1 MRAGIAAL
9 VAVGVLVA
17 FALAVGV
24 DAALRTRSEEAR
36 DAGERADAQWI
47 ARRVEAA
54 EGGISD
60 ARLSAILGNGVE
72 PGGIIG
78 PIESDGIK
86 GSVAVG
92 VYEAPGR
99 LLFHATSPGF
109 ERLDDR
115 LPREMKLDQSIVPP
129 RLDSTFADRTVGER
143 YVPLRGHRWLLVV
156 HDRRPLTPWAD
167 TFVAYQSLTL
177 IVVVAGI
184 LFLFWRIRRHSPA
197 ARRDAIASGGAGDA
211 PLREAEF
218 VVETFQTVIG
228 ELQHKG
234 KELEL
239 RSQRDRERADR
250 SERFAE
256 RVIAQ
261 MPTGLVVVDRSGCV
275 TAANRSARDLFA
287 GLPSG
292 RSEAVDQER
301 VFESA
306 PGLSAMIADCLA
318 EGQSFQRREVELRAQ
333 TGDGSTRCLGVSVT
347 PIGPTGGPVEA
358 ALALMT
364 DLTEVVELRD
374 RVRVQETLASLGEM
388 AAGLTHELKNSLATI
403 QGYAQLLAGMDV
415 ERAAEPSEALM
426 TEVRALSQM
435 VTDFLNFAKPQDLTL
450 APVRIRDVIDAIVD
464 RFGDRLTASGVDVVV
479 DFGDTTTSATVWAD
493 EMLLSR
499 AILNLVQNAVEA
511 IEEIDGPRRIV
522 VSVRESGPAELALEV
537 RDNGPGIPAE
547 DLGRIFIPF
556 FTTRSRGY
564 GIGLALTQKIILAH
578 GGRITVENADPGA
591 VFRCRLPSGAG
602 RPTAN

>member
-24 DAALRTRSEEAR
+24 DAALRARSEEAR
-36 DAGERADAQWI
+36 DAGERADAQLI
-47 ARRVEAA
+47 ARRVEDLD
-54 EGGISD
+54 GGISD
-60 ARLSAILGNGVE
+60 SLLSAILG
-72 PGGIIG
+72 PGGG
-78 PIESDGIK
+78 TGGTADFIESDGIK

-92 VYEAPGR
+92 VYDDAGR
-99 LLFHATSPGF
+99 LQTHAASPGF
-109 ERLDDR
+109 ERLDKQ
-115 LPREMKLDQSIVPP
+115 LPRELELNRSIAPP
-129 RLDSTFADRTVGER
+129 RLESSITDATKRAQLL
-143 YVPLRGHRWLLVV
+143 PLRGQRWLLVV

-184 LFLFWRIRRHSPA
+184 LFLVWRIGRHSPA
-197 ARRDAIASGGAGDA
+197 ARRDAAASGGAGDA
-211 PLREAEF
+211 PSREAEF

-275 TAANRSARDLFA
+275 TAANQSARDLFA

-292 RSEAVDQER
+292 RSEAVVQER
-301 VFESA
+301 VFETA
-306 PGLSAMIADCLA
+306 PGLSTMIADCLTD
-318 EGQSFQRREVELRAQ
+318 GQSFQRREVELRAQ

-347 PIGPTGGPVEA
+347 PIGPAGGPVEA

-426 TEVRALSQM
+426 TEVRSLSQM

-450 APVRIRDVIDAIVD
+450 APVRIRDVVDAIVD
-464 RFGDRLTASGVDVVV
+464 RFGDRLSASGIEAVVT
-479 DFGDTTTSATVWAD
+479 GDAAGTSATVWAD

-499 AILNLVQNAVEA
+499 AILNLFQNAIEA
-511 IEEIDGPRRIV
+511 IEEIEGPRTIT
-522 VSVRESGPAELALEV
+522 VSARESGPTELTLEI
-537 RDNGPGIPAE
+537 RDNGPGIPPE

-591 VFRCRLPSGAG
+591 LFRCRLPSGAG
-602 RPTAN
+602 RPTA

>member
-9 VAVGVLVA
+9 LAVGVLVA

-36 DAGERADAQWI
+36 DAGEHSDAQWI
-47 ARRVEAA
+47 ARRVESVD
-54 EGGISD
+54 GGISD
-60 ARLSAILGNGVE
+60 SLLSAILGHVGE
-72 PGGIIG
+72 TGGTADLV
-78 PIESDGIK
+78 ESDGIK

-92 VYEAPGR
+92 VYDFVGR
-99 LLFHATSPGF
+99 LQSHAASPGF
-109 ERLDDR
+109 GRLDQQ
-115 LPREMKLDQSIVPP
+115 LPRELELNRSIAPP
-129 RLDSTFADRTVGER
+129 RLESSITDATKRAQLL
-143 YVPLRGHRWLLVV
+143 PLRGQRWMVVV

-184 LFLFWRIRRHSPA
+184 LFLVWRIGRHSPS
-197 ARRDAIASGGAGDA
+197 ARRDANASGGAGDA
-211 PLREAEF
+211 PSREAEF

-261 MPTGLVVVDRSGCV
+261 MPTGLVVVDRLGCV
-275 TAANRSARDLFA
+275 TAANQSARDLFA
-287 GLPSG
+287 ALPSG
-292 RSEAVDQER
+292 RSEAVAQDR

-318 EGQSFQRREVELRAQ
+318 EGQSFQRREVELRAL

-347 PIGPTGGPVEA
+347 PIGPAGGPVEA

-403 QGYAQLLAGMDV
+403 QGYAQLLAGMDI

-435 VTDFLNFAKPQDLTL
+435 VTDFLNFARPQDLTL
-450 APVRIRDVIDAIVD
+450 APVRIRDVIETIVD
-464 RFGDRLTASGVDVVV
+464 RFGDRLAASGIEVVV
-479 DFGDTTTSATVWAD
+479 TVDAAETSATVWAD
-493 EMLLSR
+493 EMMLSR
-499 AILNLVQNAVEA
+499 AILNLFQNAIEA
-511 IEEIDGPRRIV
+511 IEEIDGPRRIT
-522 VSVRESGPAELALEV
+522 VSARDSGPTELTLEI
-537 RDNGPGIPAE
+537 RDNGPGIPSE
-547 DLGRIFIPF
+547 DLSRIFIPF

-591 VFRCRLPSGAG
+591 VFRCRLPSGTSRQTG
-602 RPTAN
+602 

>member
-1 MRAGIAAL
+1 M
-9 VAVGVLVA
+9 
-17 FALAVGV
+17 
-24 DAALRTRSEEAR
+24 
-36 DAGERADAQWI
+36 
-47 ARRVEAA
+47 
-54 EGGISD
+54 
-60 ARLSAILGNGVE
+60 
-72 PGGIIG
+72 
-78 PIESDGIK
+78 
-86 GSVAVG
+86 
-92 VYEAPGR
+92 
-99 LLFHATSPGF
+99 
-109 ERLDDR
+109 
-115 LPREMKLDQSIVPP
+115 
-129 RLDSTFADRTVGER
+129 
-143 YVPLRGHRWLLVV
+143 LVV

-184 LFLFWRIRRHSPA
+184 LFLVWRIGRHSPA

-211 PLREAEF
+211 PSREADF

-275 TAANRSARDLFA
+275 TAANQSARDLFA

-292 RSEAVDQER
+292 RSEAVVQER

-306 PGLSAMIADCLA
+306 PGLSAMIAGCLA

-333 TGDGSTRCLGVSVT
+333 TGDGSSRCLGVSVT
-347 PIGPTGGPVEA
+347 PIGPAGGPVEA

-374 RVRVQETLASLGEM
+374 RVRAQET
-388 AAGLTHELKNSLATI
+388 SLATI

-435 VTDFLNFAKPQDLTL
+435 VTDFLNFAKPQDLSL
-450 APVRIRDVIDAIVD
+450 APVRIRDVIEAIVD
-464 RFGDRLTASGVDVVV
+464 RFGDRLASSGIEAVIS
-479 DFGDTTTSATVWAD
+479 GDAAGGSATVWAD

-499 AILNLVQNAVEA
+499 AILNLFQNAIEA
-511 IEEIDGPRRIV
+511 LEEIDGPRKIEI
-522 VSVRESGPAELALEV
+522 SVRESGPTELTLEI
-537 RDNGPGIPAE
+537 RDNGPGIPPE
-547 DLGRIFIPF
+547 DLSRVFIPF

-564 GIGLALTQKIILAH
+564 GIGLALTQKIIFAH

-602 RPTAN
+602 RPTA